1 MNLENEK
8 QIETFVKEL
17 MAHSAPWQAMKL
29 VTLGH
34 GRIGKTTLLNKL
46 RLIVDPNEKVAVCMR
61 RGMGVIIDQEIFVK
75 FYLL

>member
-1 MNLENEK
+1 MDIENEE

-17 MAHSAPWQAMKL
+17 IAHPAPWRAIKL

-46 RLIVDPNEKVAVCMR
+46 RLIVDPNEKFVVCMK
-61 RGMGVIIDQEIFVK
+61 EE
-75 FYLL
+75 